1 MEERISMM
9 ATLEIRTA
17 SPFKDLFPIKET
29 VLNEIAEDMKQ
40 NGYDYAHPIIIWA
53 GHKVTVVDGH
63 TRLKAALKIGL
74 SKVPITLKE
83 FANEDE
89 ALQYAIRSQSNR
101 RNLTDA
107 ELLNCITQLDKRN
120 AVGRPSKIPP
130 RGGISGGSAEH
141 TAGLLGISRTKVE
154 RLRTVH
160 DHATDKI
167 KNAVASGKMS
177 VNKAYNETMAARRA
191 AAEKTSAPTAEKT
204 AAEIKAERSQALV
217 KSITEIVKNRLVRE
231 CQEYSE
237 VTYSQQEKAEINA
250 QLSAKIT
257 DLVSTMLSGEN
268 ENAK

>member
-17 SPFKDLFPIKET
+17 SPLKDLFPIKET

-63 TRLKAALKIGL
+63 TRLKAALKIGR

-120 AVGRPSKIPP
+120 AVGRPTKIPP

-231 CQEYSE
+231 CQEYPE

-268 ENAK
+268 ENAE

>member
-107 ELLNCITQLDKRN
+107 ELLNCISQLDKRN
-120 AVGRPSKIPP
+120 PAGRPSKTPS
-130 RGGISGGSAEH
+130 REGVSGESAKH
-141 TAGLLGISRTKVE
+141 TADLLGISRAKVE
-154 RLRTVH
+154 RLRAVN
-160 DHATDKI
+160 DHGSDKV

-177 VNKAYNETMAARRA
+177 VYKAYNETMAARRA
-191 AAEKTSAPTAEKT
+191 AAEKASASTAERT
-204 AAEIKAERSQALV
+204 VTEIKAERSQAII

-231 CQEYSE
+231 CQEYPD
-237 VTYSQQEKAEINA
+237 VAYSQQEKAEINA

-257 DLVSTMLSGEN
+257 DLISTMLSGEN
-268 ENAK
+268 ENAE